1 MKHHRGPT
9 IPADPPPP
17 DPLDRADAALAR
29 TRSACAEFAYSDDW
43 EEITA
48 RHEITVN
55 LNGVGS
61 QPDLGRVD
69 QTGAFAAAH
78 VPPAT
83 CAPVQHVPMS
93 TNSRAGL
100 FGLLATFA
108 TTAAAIAHALG
119 WI

>member
-1 MKHHRGPT
+1 MTPRRGPN
-9 IPADPPPP
+9 PPGPPPP
-17 DPLDRADAALAR
+17 DPLDHADAALAR
-29 TRSACAEFAYSDDW
+29 ARTACAQFEYSDDF

-55 LNGVGS
+55 VNGVGS
-61 QPDLGRVD
+61 QPDLGRVE
-69 QTGAFAAAH
+69 QTGSQAAIH

-83 CAPVQHVPMS
+83 FEHAPHVPMAP
-93 TNSRAGL
+93 NGRAGVI
-100 FGLLATFA
+100 GLIATFA